1 MISISRREFLQTVG
15 VAAASTLLAS
25 CKQPVKISTESQ
37 DERKQEM
44 MTNTKFRL
52 FVGTYT
58 TSFQN
63 EPTQSKGIYLYEL
76 DPATVKLT
84 QVACAVE
91 TEQPSFLAVH
101 PNLNVLYAAN
111 EMMAFQGKPGGA
123 ISSFKINQETGLLSF
138 MNQKP
143 TLGGAPCYV
152 AVDQMGRYAMVANY
166 MGGNAI
172 MYPLLADGSLGDY
185 SDFVQYQ
192 GKGANPKRQEG
203 PHTHSVTIDPTNQYA
218 FVADLGIDKIMIYR
232 LGTGQFLA
240 NDPAW
245 IDVAP
250 GSGPRHMDFH
260 PSGKYAYLINEMGNS
275 ITAFNYD
282 SAKGNLIEF
291 QTVPTLPQDF
301 QGENTTAD
309 LHISPSGKFI
319 YGSNRGHDSLVIYAI
334 DESGRLTYVDHESTQ
349 GKTPRNFAID
359 PSGRLL
365 LVANQDSNNI
375 VSFRIDEATGKLAPS
390 GEITQAPMPVCIRF
404 F

>member
-1 MISISRREFLQTVG
+1 MSISRREFLQTIG

-44 MTNTKFRL
+44 MTNTKLRFY
-52 FVGTYT
+52 VGTYT
-58 TSFQN
+58 TSFRN

-76 DPATVKLT
+76 DPATLKLT
-84 QVACAVE
+84 QVACAAE
-91 TEQPSFLAVH
+91 TEQPSFLALH
-101 PNLNVLYAAN
+101 PNNQVLYAAN
-111 EMMAFQGKPGGA
+111 EMMTFQGQPGGA
-123 ISSFKINQETGLLSF
+123 ISSFKINQETGMLSF

-152 AVDQMGRYAMVANY
+152 AVDQKGKYAMVANY

-172 MYPLLADGSLGDY
+172 MYPLLADGSLGEY
-185 SDFVQYQ
+185 SDVVQHQ
-192 GKGANPKRQEG
+192 GKGANPTRQEI
-203 PHTHSVTIDPTNQYA
+203 PHTHSVTIDPTNQLA
-218 FVADLGIDKIMIYR
+218 LVADLGIDKIMIYR
-232 LGTGQFLA
+232 FTEGRFGA
-240 NDPAW
+240 HDPAW

-260 PSGKYAYLINEMGNS
+260 PSGKYVYLINEMGNT

-334 DESGRLTYVDHESTQ
+334 DETGKLTYVGHESTQ

-359 PSGRLL
+359 PSGKYLL
-365 LVANQDSNNI
+365 AANQDSNSI
-375 VSFRIDEATGKLAPS
+375 VTFRINEQTGKLTAS